1 MCTSTYICI
10 LDCNVLNFNNDW
22 IIPVVFLTVCALSQF
37 SVLFVNSLEGVI
49 RCQLAVTGVVVVIP
63 NKRGQDHLSLTHSLT
78 HSLLAKCNSNILE
91 FILVSSTI
99 SCLVCIEISKVRNLL
114 RIPYA
119 STLGWSDFKTK
130 AGQLGALWKKV
141 F

>member
-10 LDCNVLNFNNDW
+10 LDGKLNNDW
-22 IIPVVFLTVCALSQF
+22 ITHVVFLTVCALSQF

-99 SCLVCIEISKVRNLL
+99 SCLVCIEISKVRNLW